1 MRLVTSCPAC
11 DTRFH
16 VKPEQLAAHG
26 GDLRCGQC
34 RHLFN
39 AGSRLYEVLE
49 PQTLAPLPPAPAS
62 EEPIPDQIT
71 AEAEEAS
78 HALPHETNFTSGE
91 ADSGTAE
98 SPGPEDILPT
108 EELITAPEPESADT
122 VEIDRG
128 ESVDTETEPLSAG
141 VFSEQYAD
149 EQAAEIPE
157 ADEQPVAASFLA
169 PDKPVRQRRFP
180 LWLTVPLS
188 LLLLLALLAQ
198 SIYFFRTQ
206 LSGYWPASRPAL
218 ESACLWLGC
227 TVPLPRNAELLA
239 LDDSDLQEDFE
250 HPEVIQ
256 LSTKLINNASYTQ
269 AYPMLELTLTDDDD
283 QPKLRRIFKPEEYL
297 PSGMDIQAGLA
308 ANGEIQVNLAFSTSG
323 EAVSGYRVFVTY

>member
-49 PQTLAPLPPAPAS
+49 PQTLAPLPPNPAS
-62 EEPIPDQIT
+62 EDPVPEQIT
-71 AEAEEAS
+71 AEMEEAS
-78 HALPHETNFTSGE
+78 HALPHETSFTSGE
-91 ADSGTAE
+91 TDSGIAGSSNPAE
-98 SPGPEDILPT
+98 FFPT
-108 EELITAPEPESADT
+108 EESTTAPELEPADI
-122 VEIDRG
+122 VEIDQG
-128 ESVDTETEPLSAG
+128 ESVDTETEPLNADELS
-141 VFSEQYAD
+141 SHYAD
-149 EQAAEIPE
+149 EQAAETPE
-157 ADEQPVAASFLA
+157 TNQQLVATSFLTS
-169 PDKPVRQRRFP
+169 DKPSHQRRFP
-180 LWLTVPLS
+180 LWLTLPLS
-188 LLLLLALLAQ
+188 LLLLLALLGQ

-206 LSGYWPASRPAL
+206 LAGYWPASRPTL
-218 ESACLWLGC
+218 ESACQWLGC
-227 TVPLPRNAELLA
+227 RVPLPRNEELLA

-256 LSTKLINNASYTQ
+256 LSTKLINNAAYTQ

-297 PSGMDIQAGLA
+297 PSGLDIQAGLA

-323 EAVSGYRVFVTY
+323 ETVSGYRVFVTY